1 MVKMRYLGPGHACSM
16 KLRRAFVDL
25 RDEADSCRPLGDE
38 YKTIIALMR
47 QIDETHQKL
56 FGKPVADPAAHH
68 ITPQSKTPPA

>member
-1 MVKMRYLGPGHACSM
+1 MVKMNYLGPGHECSM

-25 RDEADSCRPLGDE
+25 RGEADRCRPLGDE

-56 FGKPVADPAAHH
+56 FGKPVAEPGAHH
-68 ITPQSKTPPA
+68 SC